1 MWTSPDDQY
10 QSQIDYILC
19 SQRLRSSIQTTKT
32 RLGADCDSDHEL
44 LIAKFKIKLKK
55 VGNTT
60 RPFRY
65 NLNQI
70 PYDYTVEV
78 MNRFKGLD
86 LVDRMPEELWM
97 EICNTVQ
104 EVVTKTIPKKK
115 KFKKAK
121 CLSEDSLQIAEERRE
136 VKDKGERERYPT
148 ECRVPEN
155 SQER

>member
-1 MWTSPDDQY
+1 M
-10 QSQIDYILC
+10 
-19 SQRLRSSIQTTKT
+19 
-32 RLGADCDSDHEL
+32 
-44 LIAKFKIKLKK
+44 KK
-55 VGNTT
+55 VGKITG
-60 RPFRY
+60 PFRY
-65 NLNQI
+65 DLNQI

-121 CLSEDSLQIAEERRE
+121 CLSEDSLQIAEKRRE
-136 VKDKGERERYPT
+136 AKSKGEKERYT
-148 ECRVPEN
+148 I
-155 SQER
+155 